1 MKPRLC
7 SLVLLM
13 VLSAAPAFGQGCV
26 MCYTSAKGAA
36 TNGQKAITRG
46 VITLLLPPIGLM
58 LGLVGFAFYYNRN
71 GHGQAEETAMMAPL
85 SERKSAAGDSAREA

>member
-1 MKPRLC
+1 MRPRLY
-7 SLVLLM
+7 SLVLLV

-58 LGLVGFAFYYNRN
+58 LGLVGFAFCYNRN
-71 GHGQAEETAMMAPL
+71 GHAYEEEIASRAPV
-85 SERKSAAGDSAREA
+85 REHRG